1 MQNHFLQVAKG
12 QVAVAQGQIADQVAF
27 GLIAGSCLS
36 AITLW
41 MLSYRLAVV
50 LMSR

>member
-12 QVAVAQGQIADQVAF
+12 QVAVVQGQIADLVAF

-36 AITLW
+36 ALTLW

-50 LMSR
+50 LLSR